1 VGEMSGQNFKEGINL
16 ELTPEQELVRTT
28 AREFVD
34 NEIIPNIA
42 ELDREHVL
50 SFDIIRGM
58 ADLGMLG
65 APIPEE
71 YGGAIAALADA
82 APGVAMATLIP
93 GGSRRIITVEQ
104 KANFIAPVRE
114 GDIAVSEAE
123 IRDDGGNL
131 VAKSIATHMLSAR

>member
-1 VGEMSGQNFKEGINL
+1 MSGQNFKEGINL

-93 GGSRRIITVEQ
+93 
-104 KANFIAPVRE
+104 
-114 GDIAVSEAE
+114 VSY
-123 IRDDGGNL
+123 
-131 VAKSIATHMLSAR
+131 THLTLPTIYSV